1 MPHAA
6 SHMSVPSRML
16 LHLWW
21 GWCHMKV
28 GKLNGNIACVQ
39 DALAKKMTEAPHMAA
54 LTGILGFLFF
64 VPLMLSLWRFALF
77 GLN

>member
-1 MPHAA
+1 
-6 SHMSVPSRML
+6 
-16 LHLWW
+16 
-21 GWCHMKV
+21 MKV
-28 GKLNGNIACVQ
+28 GNLNGIIACVQ